1 MLVAAYDAVVTH
13 IPLVPSGLL
22 QCWCWLQADLEQQN
36 QLLLSLEACAAC
48 LHVLSAPNMP
58 KQVYKEE
65 LIDKILALVKYHLLH
80 NVLVYYNAGIC
91 QANRPSL
98 LVQGMLPACV
108 QHSWH
113 VC

>member
-1 MLVAAYDAVVTH
+1 M
-13 IPLVPSGLL
+13 
-22 QCWCWLQADLEQQN
+22 
-36 QLLLSLEACAAC
+36 LSLEACAAC

-80 NVLVYYNAGIC
+80 NVLVYYDAGIC

-98 LVQGMLPACV
+98 LMQGMLPAYI
-108 QHSWH
+108 QHTCHTGQCSTAACSQH
-113 VC
+113 GACQCSCTGQLLINMPVLLALHA